1 MATSYS
7 SREWTRSANFTPRAR
22 SLGARMTRH
31 VAVALMLFAIL
42 QIWLVN
48 AALELGASR
57 LVSIGALVTLLAF
70 AIPFARRMERRWH
83 RLGEQ
88 ALPSPALT
96 AQFRRDLVWL
106 WSLAL
111 LLPPLW
117 IGPALLLTL

>member
-1 MATSYS
+1 MATSFS

-22 SLGARMTRH
+22 NLGARMTRH
-31 VAVALMLFAIL
+31 VAVALMLFAIV

-48 AALELGASR
+48 AALEHGASQ
-57 LVSIGALVTLLAF
+57 LVTIGALVTLLAF
-70 AIPFARRMERRWH
+70 AIPFARRMERRWY

-96 AQFRRDLVWL
+96 AHFRRDIMWL
-106 WSLAL
+106 WTLAV

-117 IGPALLLTL
+117 IGPALLLGF